1 MLNTKVECQYE
12 MYGDYEYFMFINKKD
27 VEYAKKDFEKFLNN
41 EGEAYS
47 HSEYKNP
54 SRLEFYLIFFG
65 LDEEDE
71 VGTRRFIHRFICD
84 SESTAKEMER
94 FLKRFCFHDRLK
106 QEYVDMKRYGEII
119 LMTWG
124 EY

>member
-1 MLNTKVECQYE
+1 MLNKKVECQYE
-12 MYGDYEYFMFINKKD
+12 MYGDCEYFMFINKKD

-65 LDEEDE
+65 LEEEDG
-71 VGTRRFIHRFICD
+71 VGARTFVDRFICD

-94 FLKRFCFHDRLK
+94 FLKNFCFHDTFN
-106 QEYVDMKRYGEII
+106 QEYVDMKRYGEVI